1 MVFQS
6 IATPSEGLEYLF
18 DRKGRFNRSAGP
30 RILLTRL
37 SFEYLDP
44 TASRETRFPQL
55 FHRLCRRF
63 PQLTDNA
70 DFDQSAA
77 SVAQFLAV
85 AAVCA
90 GAIRLDDARYSRGGI
105 QVLITS
111 RGRTLVDLE
120 KRRMNTRR
128 WGLVQPLF
136 ELGPHQ
142 RSNPRAVEAHS
153 SSTAS
158 TTATMAASSGLSA
171 RPETIEAHL
180 PS

>member
-1 MVFQS
+1 MAASSSGTRFLSPSTLKRFLKIDRARPGQA
-6 IATPSEGLEYLF
+6 ATGP
-18 DRKGRFNRSAGP
+18 KRS
-30 RILLTRL
+30 R
-37 SFEYLDP
+37 
-44 TASRETRFPQL
+44 ASRETRFPQL

-63 PQLTDNA
+63 PQWTVNA
-70 DFDQSAA
+70 DFDQSTA

-111 RGRTLVDLE
+111 RGRALVDLE

-128 WGLVQPLF
+128 WGLVQTLL

-142 RSNPRAVEAHS
+142 RSNPRAVDAHS